1 MAGLTQ
7 AQAGLTPEIWDDQF
21 FKEYV
26 RASRFLPYEGTDEN
40 SVIHVKENLTKNRG
54 DKVYFALVNRLSGAG
69 VTGRT
74 LLEGAEEQLMS
85 REYGLTVQTYRN
97 AVAIT
102 GHDEQLSA
110 IDLRNA
116 GKSMLKLWA
125 MELKRDQIVAAL
137 ASINGTAFGSANATA
152 RNAWTA
158 DNSDRVLFAK
168 TSNYSATHK
177 NGVDAI
183 VAADT
188 FTASK
193 VSLMKRI
200 AQRATPMVRPIRV
213 DGDREYYVTF
223 ANSLA
228 FRDLANDSAML
239 QANRDARVR
248 GVPDHPIFQ
257 GGSLIWDG
265 VVIVEVPEIDDL
277 AFTNANTPT
286 CQIAPV
292 FLCGA
297 QALGVAMAK
306 RPRSTTDVRDYGFVQ
321 GVGVQMMHG
330 IGKIEFDAS
339 AANDGSK
346 KCDNGVVT
354 GWFSA
359 VAD

>member
-1 MAGLTQ
+1 MALTT
-7 AQAGLTPEIWDDQF
+7 AATGLTPKQWDDQF
-21 FKEYV
+21 FTEYV
-26 RASRFLPYEGTDEN
+26 RDSRFFPYEGKDEN
-40 SVIHVKENLTKNRG
+40 NVIQIKENLEKSRG
-54 DKVYFALVNRLSGAG
+54 DTIYFALANRLSGAG
-69 VTGRT
+69 VTGNT
-74 LLEGAEEQLMS
+74 LLEGAEEKMNT
-85 REYGLTVQTYRN
+85 REFGLAIQTYRN
-97 AVAIT
+97 AVAVT

-125 MELKRDQIVAAL
+125 MELKRNQIIAAL
-137 ASINGTAFGSANATA
+137 ASIDGVAFGSANAAA

-158 DNSDRVLFAK
+158 RNADRVLFAK
-168 TSNYSATHK
+168 TSNYNATHK
-177 NGVDAI
+177 TAIDAI

-200 AQRATPMVRPIRV
+200 AQRATPKIKPIRV
-213 DGDREYYVTF
+213 NGDREYFVAF

-228 FRDLANDSAML
+228 FRDLANDSAMQ
-239 QANRDARVR
+239 QANREARERNVSSN
-248 GVPDHPIFQ
+248 PIFQ
-257 GGSLIWDG
+257 GGSLIYDG
-265 VVIVEVPEIDDL
+265 VVIVEVPEIDTL
-277 AFTNANTPT
+277 NFTNANGVPT
-286 CQIAPV
+286 AVGPV

-321 GVGVQMMHG
+321 GVGIQMMHG
-330 IGKIEFDAS
+330 IGKAIFDTS
-339 AANDGSK
+339 VNNDGSANK
-346 KCDNGVVT
+346 DHGVVT